1 MFGDLE
7 AQNSLSHMSMRAPR
21 LRYPSV
27 PVPVGKERW
36 KGKLGGRSVVEQPEA
51 LWVQDRALFDPEPT
65 RDIRAMSHCVF
76 PGQNS
81 NT

>member
-1 MFGDLE
+1 M
-7 AQNSLSHMSMRAPR
+7 
-21 LRYPSV
+21 
-27 PVPVGKERW
+27 PVQVGKGIW
-36 KGKLGGRSVVEQPEA
+36 MGKLGGRPVVEQPET